1 MIWAGCAACGTPTKI
16 KRRRINAPVVRIC
29 FRWQCEFGAN
39 DLGAFTGGELH
50 MLHATS
56 HQTRKTSLV
65 GEVRRVMVEEES
77 KGK

>member
-1 MIWAGCAACGTPTKI
+1 
-16 KRRRINAPVVRIC
+16 
-29 FRWQCEFGAN
+29 
-39 DLGAFTGGELH
+39 